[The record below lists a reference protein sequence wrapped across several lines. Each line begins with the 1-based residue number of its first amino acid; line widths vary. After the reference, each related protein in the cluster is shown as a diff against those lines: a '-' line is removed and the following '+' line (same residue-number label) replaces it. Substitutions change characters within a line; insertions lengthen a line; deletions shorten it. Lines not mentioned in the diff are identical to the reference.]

1 MPGNRCCVK
10 DCESTSYHRGI
21 SHHRFPF
28 EQKHEQIL
36 QKWIDFVN
44 IPSFEPAKHSRICSL
59 HFLDSDYYINHLG
72 KKCLNRQ
79 AIPSIKVCSD
89 DEADEPESFTGAVTK
104 GEKSYGNSSET
115 EPSTSKNQGI
125 DSEANFLVVSRFIQS
140 LPFVVETFHV
150 CYFTFNCV

>member
-21 SHHRFPF
+21 SHHRFPL
-28 EQKHEQIL
+28 EQKLELEQIL

-72 KKCLNRQ
+72 KKSLNRE
-79 AIPSIKVCSD
+79 AIPSVKVCSD
-89 DEADEPESFTGAVTK
+89 DEFDAEPEPFTGAVTE
-104 GEKSYGNSSET
+104 GGKSYGNAI
-115 EPSTSKNQGI
+115 EPTG
-125 DSEANFLVVSRFIQS
+125 AAH
-140 LPFVVETFHV
+140 FHV
-150 CYFTFNCV
+150 LRNENFIADDDLTLVCTVGQSRNQQGFID